1 MIRTKVY
8 INKINESRHTL
19 VKTNSQSGINNDSN
33 SDVNPFQIFMLILSL
48 HVVISSILQLVFDL
62 SANVSE
68 ILTSVDN
75 IICLFFFTDFIIRFN
90 QAENKLKFMKWGWI
104 DLLSS
109 IPMVEQL
116 QFIRI
121 IRIARILRAFQQ
133 IRSSKIMFK
142 MIFEHRFK
150 ATFSLVSAVSFVL
163 VTFGAIGILLLE
175 QGQPGSN
182 INNGIDALWWSF
194 VTITTVGYGD
204 YYPVTTG
211 GRIIAAMLMTAGV
224 GLFGTFTGFISSWFV
239 DGGEQTE
246 QQNPKADKLYGEITE
261 LKQDIA
267 ELKQLISQQYPA
279 RGEHR
284 NSDI

>member
-1 MIRTKVY
+1 M
-8 INKINESRHTL
+8 
-19 VKTNSQSGINNDSN
+19 KTNLKSGTKNN

-48 HVVISSILQLVFDL
+48 HVVVSSLLQLIFTF
-62 SANVSE
+62 SSNVTE

-75 IICLFFFTDFIIRFN
+75 TICLFFFTDFVIRFH
-90 QAENKLKFMKWGWI
+90 QAENKFQFMKWGWI

-121 IRIARILRAFQQ
+121 IRIARVLRSIQN
-133 IRSSKIMFK
+133 IRSSKIILK

-150 ATFSLVSAVSFVL
+150 ATFSLVSAISFIL

-175 QGQPGSN
+175 QDQVGSN

-211 GRIIAAMLMTAGV
+211 GRIIAALLMTAGV

-239 DGGEQTE
+239 DGGEESLKNTTSVGELKTE
-246 QQNPKADKLYGEITE
+246 VSD

-267 ELKQLISQQYPA
+267 ELKVLISQQ
-279 RGEHR
+279 HQLLQSQKD
-284 NSDI
+284 N

>member
-1 MIRTKVY
+1 MQT
-8 INKINESRHTL
+8 TM
-19 VKTNSQSGINNDSN
+19 NSNHN

-48 HVVISSILQLVFDL
+48 HVVASSLMQLIFTL
-62 SANVSE
+62 SPNVVE

-75 IICLFFFTDFIIRFN
+75 IICLFFFTDFVIRFY
-90 QAENKLKFMKWGWI
+90 QAENKLQFMKWGWI

-121 IRIARILRAFQQ
+121 IRIARILKA
-133 IRSSKIMFK
+133 IKHISSSKIMFK

-150 ATFSLVSAVSFVL
+150 ATFSLVSAISFVL
-163 VTFGAIGILLLE
+163 VTLGAIGILLLE
-175 QGQPGSN
+175 QGEVGSN

-211 GRIIAAMLMTAGV
+211 GRIIAALLMTAGV

-239 DGGEQTE
+239 DGGEDAKQKQIPNADTL
-246 QQNPKADKLYGEITE
+246 QNDITD

-267 ELKQLISQQYPA
+267 DLKELINQQSQLLSSKK
-279 RGEHR
+279 ET
-284 NSDI
+284 

>member
-1 MIRTKVY
+1 MRTK
-8 INKINESRHTL
+8 IQTD
-19 VKTNSQSGINNDSN
+19 VKSN

-48 HVVISSILQLVFDL
+48 HVVVSSLLQLTFTFSSSVT
-62 SANVSE
+62 E

-75 IICLFFFTDFIIRFN
+75 TICLFFFTDFVIRFY
-90 QAENKLKFMKWGWI
+90 QADNKLQFMKWGWI

-121 IRIARILRAFQQ
+121 IRIARVLRSIQH
-133 IRSSKIMFK
+133 IRSSKILFK

-150 ATFSLVSAVSFVL
+150 ATFSLVSAISFIL

-175 QGQPGSN
+175 QDQIGSN

-204 YYPVTTG
+204 HYPVTTG
-211 GRIIAAMLMTAGV
+211 GRIIAALLMTAGV

-239 DGGEQTE
+239 DGGDQATK
-246 QQNPKADKLYGEITE
+246 QQALTDSALHSEITE

-267 ELKQLISQQYPA
+267 DLKLLITQQS
-279 RGEHR
+279 HTLK
-284 NSDI
+284 SK

>member
-1 MIRTKVY
+1 MLLTKVY
-8 INKINESRHTL
+8 INKINEPRL
-19 VKTNSQSGINNDSN
+19 QIVKTNIKSDIKNN

-48 HVVISSILQLVFDL
+48 HVVVSSLLQLIFTF
-62 SANVSE
+62 SSNVTE

-75 IICLFFFTDFIIRFN
+75 TICLFFFTDFVIRFH
-90 QAENKLKFMKWGWI
+90 QADNKLQFMKWGWI

-121 IRIARILRAFQQ
+121 IRIARVLRSIQN
-133 IRSSKIMFK
+133 IRSSKIILK

-150 ATFSLVSAVSFVL
+150 ATFSLVSAISFIL

-175 QGQPGSN
+175 QGQTGSN

-204 YYPVTTG
+204 FYPVTTG
-211 GRIIAAMLMTAGV
+211 GRIIAALLMTAGV

-239 DGGEQTE
+239 DGGEESLKNTTSVGELKTE
-246 QQNPKADKLYGEITE
+246 VCD

-267 ELKQLISQQYPA
+267 ELKVLISQQ
-279 RGEHR
+279 HQLLQSQKD
-284 NSDI
+284 N